1 MAVAIIDDIDE
12 GESYP
17 TVFRLKTSMGSQP
30 KKPPGRRQGQ
40 ALGGSGDT
48 ATSTF
53 RGRIVPMTT
62 ETPASLAFEFES
74 NIRNATDD
82 LLIVAAQSGNG
93 PAFVELSRR
102 HSKRIQLQVYRILGN
117 WEDAEDVLQDSLLKA
132 LKHLGQFRGACRFST
147 WLTRIA
153 INSALMVMRKRR
165 VRLETSYDRNADSTE
180 TVESCEFPDLSP
192 SPERL
197 CADREAEELLRSA
210 ILQLPRC
217 CRTVAELYHAKECST
232 NEIAQALGIS
242 VSAAKSRL
250 SRARATLRASLPE
263 LGLSIETLLRLKQSR

>member
-1 MAVAIIDDIDE
+1 MAVAIVDDVDE
-12 GESYP
+12 VEYDIRPS
-17 TVFRLKTSMGSQP
+17 FDSRHRWALS
-30 KKPPGRRQGQ
+30 RRNHPVDARARQ
-40 ALGGSGDT
+40 ALGGSDDT
-48 ATSTF
+48 AISTF
-53 RGRIVPMTT
+53 QERIMPMTT
-62 ETPASLAFEFES
+62 ETPASLAVEFES

-102 HSKRIQLQVYRILGN
+102 HSERIQQHVYRILGN
-117 WEDAEDVLQDSLLKA
+117 WEDAEDVVQDSLLKA
-132 LKHLGQFRGACRFST
+132 FKHLGQFRGTSSFST

-153 INSALMVMRKRR
+153 INSTLMLMRKRR
-165 VRLETSYDRNADSTE
+165 VRLETSYDRTADSTE
-180 TVESCEFPDLSP
+180 TSEPWEFPDHAP

-242 VSAAKSRL
+242 VAATKSRL
-250 SRARATLRASLPE
+250 SRARTTLRASLPK
-263 LGLSIETLLRLKQSR
+263 LVCWGFDSRRT